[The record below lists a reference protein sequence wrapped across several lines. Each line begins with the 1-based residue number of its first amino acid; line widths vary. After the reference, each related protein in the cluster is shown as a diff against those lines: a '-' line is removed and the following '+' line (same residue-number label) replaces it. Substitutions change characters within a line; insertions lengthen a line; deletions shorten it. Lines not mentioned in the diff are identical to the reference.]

1 MLNKINFILVFM
13 FVIITGCGDSA
24 SDGRSLTKHPGYEY
38 MPNMYRSASYETY
51 SENPLFKNN
60 STAREPVEGTVPRG
74 FVPFNYDNT
83 LDDYLNAGRELT
95 NPLEWNMQNIEEGEA
110 LYGMFCAHCHG
121 KNGDGKASIQHPLY
135 GAVPSYSDDLLVRRS
150 GTSMKDLSDGHMY
163 HAITYGFNAM
173 GGHASQINSEERWRI
188 IMYVNELQKENN

>member
-1 MLNKINFILVFM
+1 MLNKISYILVFM
-13 FVIITGCGDSA
+13 FVIITGCSDSA
-24 SDGRSLTKHPGYEY
+24 SDGRPLTTHPGYEY
-38 MPNMYRSASYETY
+38 MPDMYRSPSYETY
-51 SENPLFKNN
+51 SENSLFKNN
-60 STAREPVEGTVPRG
+60 STAREPVQGTIPRG
-74 FVPFNYDNT
+74 FVPFDYDNT
-83 LDDYLNAGRELT
+83 LEDYLKAGVELI
-95 NPLEWNMQNIEEGEA
+95 NPLEVNSKNIEEGEV

-121 KNGDGKASIQHPLY
+121 KTGDGKGSIQHPLY

-173 GGHASQINSEERWRI
+173 GGHASQINSEERWKI

>member
-1 MLNKINFILVFM
+1 M
-13 FVIITGCGDSA
+13 FVIVTGCSDSA
-24 SDGRSLTKHPGYEY
+24 SDGRPLTKHPGYEY
-38 MPNMYRSASYETY
+38 MPNMYRSPSYETY
-51 SENPLFKNN
+51 SENPIFKNN
-60 STAREPVEGTVPRG
+60 STARKPVEGTVPRG

-95 NPLEWNMQNIEEGEA
+95 NPLELNMQNIEQGEA

-121 KNGDGKASIQHPLY
+121 KNGDGKGSIQHPLY
-135 GAVPSYSDDLLVRRS
+135 GAVPSYADDLLIRRS
-150 GTSMKDLSDGHMY
+150 GTSMKNLADGHMY

-173 GGHASQINSEERWRI
+173 GGHASQINSEERWQI